1 MRTATSIRNINSQV
15 KAIFNEIKTD
25 SLPVK
30 IEDIAKQRGLR
41 VMPYAFD
48 EDISGVLVIEDN
60 VGTIG
65 YNQSESR
72 VRRRF
77 TIAHELAHYE
87 LHRDKAKLFMDKGF
101 KAIFRSK
108 NSGLTEEAQIME
120 QEANAFAA
128 SILMPDHLLIKELEK
143 IEFDL
148 SSEDDIKNLAKIFDV
163 SSTAMYYRIRNSS
176 LLTLG

>member
-1 MRTATSIRNINSQV
+1 MRTAIKNINNQV
-15 KAIFNEIKTD
+15 KAIFNEIKVD

-48 EDISGVLVIEDN
+48 EDISGVLVIEDGL
-60 VGTIG
+60 GTIG

-77 TIAHELAHYE
+77 TIAHELGHYE
-87 LHRDKAKLFMDKGF
+87 LHKEKSKLFMDKGF
-101 KAIFRSK
+101 RAIFHRK
-108 NSGLTEEAQIME
+108 NTGITEDTKKME
-120 QEANAFAA
+120 EEANAFAA

-163 SSTAMYYRIRNSS
+163 SSTAMYYRIRNSG
-176 LLTLG
+176 LLALG

>member
-1 MRTATSIRNINSQV
+1 MRTSIRNINNHI
-15 KAIFNEIKTD
+15 KAIFNEIKVD

-48 EDISGVLVIEDN
+48 EDISGVLVIEDDL
-60 VGTIG
+60 GTIG
-65 YNQSESR
+65 YNQNESR

-77 TIAHELAHYE
+77 TIAHELGHYE
-87 LHRDKAKLFMDKGF
+87 LHKERSKLFMDKGF
-101 KAIFRSK
+101 KALFRSK
-108 NSGLTEEAQIME
+108 NSGLTEETQIME

-148 SSEDDIKNLAKIFDV
+148 SSEDDIKSLAKIFDV
-163 SSTAMYYRIRNSS
+163 SSTAMYFRIRNFG
-176 LLTLG
+176 LLSVG

>member
-1 MRTATSIRNINSQV
+1 MRNSIRNINAQIKS
-15 KAIFNEIKTD
+15 IFSEIKVD

-30 IEDIAKQRGLR
+30 IEDIAKKCGLR
-41 VMPYAFD
+41 VLPYAFD

-65 YNQSESR
+65 YNQNESR

-77 TIAHELAHYE
+77 TIAHELGHYI
-87 LHRDKAKLFMDKGF
+87 LHKDRSKLFMDKGF

-108 NSGLTEEAQIME
+108 NSGMTEETKRME
-120 QEANAFAA
+120 EEANAFAA
-128 SILMPDHLLIKELEK
+128 SILMPDHFLRKELEK

-163 SSTAMYYRIRNSS
+163 SSTAMYFRIRNSG
-176 LLTLG
+176 LLTF

>member
-1 MRTATSIRNINSQV
+1 MRTAIKNINNQV
-15 KAIFNEIKTD
+15 KAIFNEIKVD

-41 VMPYAFD
+41 LMPYAFD
-48 EDISGVLVIEDN
+48 EDISGVLVIEDGL
-60 VGTIG
+60 GTIG

-77 TIAHELAHYE
+77 TIAHELGHYE
-87 LHRDKAKLFMDKGF
+87 LHKEKSKLFMDKGF
-101 KAIFRSK
+101 RAIFHRK
-108 NSGLTEEAQIME
+108 NTGITEDTKKME
-120 QEANAFAA
+120 EEANAFAA

-163 SSTAMYYRIRNSS
+163 SSTAMYYRIRNSG
-176 LLTLG
+176 LLALG

>member
-1 MRTATSIRNINSQV
+1 MRTAIKNINNQV
-15 KAIFNEIKTD
+15 KAIFNEIKVD

-48 EDISGVLVIEDN
+48 EDISGVLVIEDGQ
-60 VGTIG
+60 GTIG

-77 TIAHELAHYE
+77 TIAHELGHYE
-87 LHRDKAKLFMDKGF
+87 LHKEKSKLFMDKGF
-101 KAIFRSK
+101 RAIFHRK
-108 NSGLTEEAQIME
+108 NTGITEDTKKME
-120 QEANAFAA
+120 EEANAFAA

-163 SSTAMYYRIRNSS
+163 SSTAMYYRIRNSG
-176 LLTLG
+176 LLALG